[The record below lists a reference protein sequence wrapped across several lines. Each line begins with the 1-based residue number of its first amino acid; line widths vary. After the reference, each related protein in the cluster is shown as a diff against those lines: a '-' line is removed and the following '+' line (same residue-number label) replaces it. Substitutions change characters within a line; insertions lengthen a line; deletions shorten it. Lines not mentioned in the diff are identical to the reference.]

1 MMRRAITGM
10 PLTIGIPMAPATSEK
25 KTLGIEDPTVVSTGG
40 RPSKPVISL
49 IIWFLLGIDRVI

>member
-1 MMRRAITGM
+1 M
-10 PLTIGIPMAPATSEK
+10 PLTIGIPIAPATSEK

-40 RPSKPVISL
+40 RPSKSVISL